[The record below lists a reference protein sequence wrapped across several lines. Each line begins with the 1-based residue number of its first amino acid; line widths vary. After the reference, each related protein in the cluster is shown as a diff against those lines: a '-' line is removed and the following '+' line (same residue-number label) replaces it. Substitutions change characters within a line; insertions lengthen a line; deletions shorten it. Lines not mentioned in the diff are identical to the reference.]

1 MAQRARRAFYRTDP
15 VSLARRLLG
24 CTLVRQESGGVR
36 LSAMIV
42 ETEAYLGVEDAAA
55 HSYKGRRS
63 ARNESM
69 YGPPGTAYV
78 YFTYGM
84 HHCFNIVA
92 GAPGEPVAALI
103 RAAEPLE
110 GVKVML
116 ERRSLGRARR
126 SRAPGPLPALR
137 ASDLCSG
144 PAKLCEAFGLDR
156 AFDGLD
162 LAGPG
167 SPVWIEPAAALGP
180 EQIATSRRIGVA
192 YAGAWARRRLRFLI
206 RANPHVSV
214 PA

>member
-1 MAQRARRAFYRTDP
+1 MPQRARRAFYRTDP

-24 CTLVRQESGGVR
+24 CTLVRQEPGGPR
-36 LSAMIV
+36 LSVMIV

-69 YGPPGTAYV
+69 YGPPGTAYI

-110 GVKVML
+110 GLEEMS
-116 ERRSLGRARR
+116 ERRSLGRSRR
-126 SRAPGPLPALR
+126 SRAAGPLPDLGAR
-137 ASDLCSG
+137 DLCSG

-162 LAGPG
+162 LAVAD
-167 SPVWIEPAAALGP
+167 SALWIEPAGPLAP

-192 YAGAWARRRLRFLI
+192 YAGAWAPRRLRFLI
-206 RANPHVSV
+206 RDNPHVSV